1 MNTTKHI
8 AGLLYIGDF
17 CDAMVNDG
25 APTPRYEFAPPA
37 PGKPDIN
44 TEEGWNARAKKQ
56 NERNK
61 ARGLP
66 YPVRCGD
73 SWVIVDPRTT

>member
-1 MNTTKHI
+1 MNKHI
-8 AGLLYIGDF
+8 PGLQFIGDF
-17 CDAMVNDG
+17 CDPSVNGG

-37 PGKPDIN
+37 PGKLDIN
-44 TEEGWNARAKKQ
+44 TAEGWNAMAEAQ

-73 SWVIVDPRTT
+73 TWVIVDPRTI